1 MKKFIYSA
9 LAAIGLLLSPS
20 CSDENEVLSSSENEA
35 LVSFNVQ
42 LAGGIQ
48 TKAGDDTQTS
58 LGNGKKANKLFVKV
72 YEYTGAGASGTY
84 IPGLDQEVTVNDL
97 SATVKVTLVKGKS
110 YNFLFWA
117 QHEEEGWDN
126 PYSIGNDGTITVT
139 YGKSNDE
146 KRDAFVGTRTGYVVS
161 TSATENVELTR
172 PFAQLNFLT
181 TSEDIKSA
189 AKAGIVEDA
198 STSVTLRTSVT
209 IPNVATTYNPF
220 TGEIGG
226 GENVTTTF
234 SANTAMFNF
243 SYSVQGGIESYSLLI
258 SNDPGSVESTVKLSD
273 GSGTTYYVL
282 ATNYFLVNPANTSG
296 TNGSTLLSSA
306 ELNITNSLHYPGL
319 EVPNVPVKMNHRT
332 NIYGALLSVTGNI
345 NVSVEA
351 GFSGTHTEAGEQ

>member
-1 MKKFIYSA
+1 MKKFIFSA

-20 CSDENEVLSSSENEA
+20 CSDENEVLSGSDNEA

-48 TKAGDDTQTS
+48 TKTDDTQTS
-58 LGNGKKANKLFVKV
+58 LGNGRKANMLYVKV
-72 YEYTGAGASGTY
+72 YEYTADNTSGTY
-84 IPGLDQEVTVNDL
+84 IPGLDQEVPVNDL
-97 SATVKVTLVKGKS
+97 SATVKVTLVKGKQ

-117 QHEEEGWDN
+117 QHEEEGWVN
-126 PYSIGNDGTITVT
+126 PYSIDENGTITVT
-139 YGKSNDE
+139 YGLSNDE
-146 KRDAFVGTRTGYVVS
+146 KRDAFVGTKTGYIVS

-181 TSEDIKSA
+181 TSDDIKSA

-198 STSVTLRTSVT
+198 STSVTLQTSVT

-234 SANTAMFNF
+234 FANTAMFNF

-258 SNDPGSVESTVKLSD
+258 SNDPGSVESTVKLSSTD
-273 GSGTTYYVL
+273 TETYYVL
-282 ATNYFLVNPANTSG
+282 ATNYFLVNPANASG
-296 TNGSTLLSSA
+296 TNGSTLLSTA
-306 ELNITNSLHYPGL
+306 KLKIANSHYPGL
-319 EVPNVPVKMNHRT
+319 EVTNVPVKMNHRT

-351 GFSGTHTEAGEQ
+351 GFSGTHTKDGEE

>member
-1 MKKFIYSA
+1 MKKFIFSA

-20 CSDENEVLSSSENEA
+20 CSDENEVLSGSDNEA

-48 TKAGDDTQTS
+48 TKADGTQTS
-58 LGNGKKANKLFVKV
+58 LGDGKKANKLFVKV

-84 IPGLDQEVTVNDL
+84 IPGLDKTVDVNSSTL
-97 SATVKVTLVKGKS
+97 SATVNVTLVKGKQ

-139 YGKSNDE
+139 YGQSNDE
-146 KRDAFVGTRTGYVVS
+146 KRDAFVGIKTGYTVS
-161 TSATENVELTR
+161 ASTESITLTR

-181 TSEDIKSA
+181 TSEDIYSA
-189 AKAGIVEDA
+189 AAAGIVDNT
-198 STSVTLRTSVT
+198 STTVTLQTSVT

-220 TGEIGG
+220 TKVIDGNE
-226 GENVTTTF
+226 EKTF
-234 SANTAMFNF
+234 ASNAAMFHF
-243 SYSVQGGIESYSLLI
+243 SYSEGEGGVSKTLDI
-258 SNDPGSVESTVKLSD
+258 SHEPGSVESTVKLSN
-273 GSGTTYYVL
+273 GSETTYYVL
-282 ATNYFLVNPANTSG
+282 ATNYFLVNPANTSE
-296 TNGSTLLSSA
+296 TNGSTLLSTAKLKIADS
-306 ELNITNSLHYPGL
+306 HYPGL
-319 EVPNVPVKMNHRT
+319 EVTNVPVKMNHRT